1 MKLARTT
8 LVLSLV
14 LAAAG
19 VKGLPKVADILGG
32 GEFGRGRFRS
42 QTSRPVIERPNVL
55 AELNL
60 QRGDGHV
67 ASPLERLRARLGK
80 KLQGRGTHVAGA
92 AQDAVHQGLSV
103 ATNIRK
109 RVGDRIGRISVGRLE
124 ALRSRLPRLNGNVGS
139 LKLGDAVSDLRHRM
153 PILDDKLGSLRF
165 RERLE
170 MLRNRVPRL
179 AGGSLKGRVEDV
191 RQRWVDF
198 RPLVGSGRRQLG
210 ALEGRVGRVKRGGRW
225 TNNGPESFI
234 PLDGGDVAVEPTESG
249 NKVLGLKFGGFGDG
263 MLNRR
268 AGRRGGR
275 LFASQL
281 KGGGLKIGGLREGGL
296 KLGGLRKGGLK
307 LGGLRK
313 GGLKL
318 GGLRKDGL
326 KLGGLRN
333 GGLKLGGLRKDGFK
347 LGGLR
352 KVDGLR
358 GFGRKRESGSP
369 KEGLFD
375 GLKSRGGRLSGI
387 RGQSQFLKKARGSG
401 KIGSQLGNLKVDA
414 STMAA
419 VASGVSAGVN
429 LLMAAQNRKLSG
441 GRRLVGVPPSPML
454 SMIRAAPMQTASKK
468 NARLGDIVEGKIVRL
483 DKLVDRKGSRLDALI
498 DVKLG
503 AGGIGG
509 RLAKLPKLTSRVP
522 RFGKGKLGW
531 LDGKLT
537 RLGGKLPKFGRGR
550 LGKLNGKLLRL
561 DGELFKGRLGSLK
574 AAGISDRIGRVG
586 DKLRRKIDR
595 SGLKLNLKFD
605 RKENKLF
612 KRITGNKKTIF
623 QTTAADSFGISG
635 TSTVTPTSTT
645 VSTTTSSTTIAP
657 TTTTSTS
664 TSTTSRITTTASP
677 SSSTSTT
684 ALTTTSSS
692 SSTTAPTT
700 TSSSTSTTA
709 PTTTTSTGTSTTAPT
724 TTTSPNASTSTKAP
738 ATTTTSTAASTTTT
752 RDSATTTRTAN
763 SSSTTRASSS
773 SGRAS
778 SSTTTSTRSTSSATS
793 STTTR
798 TATTTT
804 TNRSPTIST
813 TTTTSSGTSSTTTGP
828 STTSRTSIAIN
839 ENNEFDIKEHLF
851 GAFE

>member
-429 LLMAAQNRKLSG
+429 LLMASQNRKKAT
-441 GRRLVGVPPSPML
+441 GRRLAGVAPSSML
-454 SMIRAAPMQTASKK
+454 SMMRTTTMKTAPSK
-468 NARLGDIVEGKIVRL
+468 NARLGDVMKGEVGRL
-483 DKLVDRKGSRLDALI
+483 GKLVERKGSRLDGLI

-503 AGGIGG
+503 AVGSGG
-509 RLAKLPKLTSRVP
+509 RLTKLPKLRAP

-550 LGKLNGKLLRL
+550 LGKLSGKLLRL
-561 DGELFKGRLGSLK
+561 DGDLFKGRLGSLK
-574 AAGISDRIGRVG
+574 AAGMSDRIGRVG
-586 DKLRRKIDR
+586 DKLRRKIER
-595 SGLKLNLKFD
+595 SGLMLNLKLD

-612 KRITGNKKTIF
+612 KRIKGNKE
-623 QTTAADSFGISG
+623 
-635 TSTVTPTSTT
+635 T
-645 VSTTTSSTTIAP
+645 VSHTTTSSAATRHTTTSAP
-657 TTTTSTS
+657 TSSTSTS
-664 TSTTSRITTTASP
+664 TSTATRSTTSST
-677 SSSTSTT
+677 STSTT
-684 ALTTTSSS
+684 ATTT
-692 SSTTAPTT
+692 A
-700 TSSSTSTTA
+700 
-709 PTTTTSTGTSTTAPT
+709 
-724 TTTSPNASTSTKAP
+724 
-738 ATTTTSTAASTTTT
+738 TTTSTAASTTTT
-752 RDSATTTRTAN
+752 RANTTTP
-763 SSSTTRASSS
+763 SSASTTSTSHTS
-773 SGRAS
+773 TSTSRAS
-778 SSTTTSTRSTSSATS
+778 SSTRNA
-793 STTTR
+793 
-798 TATTTT
+798 
-804 TNRSPTIST
+804 ST
-813 TTTTSSGTSSTTTGP
+813 TTTTSAAGSTTATSSDTSTTTTRP
-828 STTSRTSIAIN
+828 STTSQTSGGSVEVGVD
-839 ENNEFDIKEHLF
+839 ENLF